1 MKPSKEIRNLVLG
14 FYQDLWTNAFDDFPD
29 SDDVLMV
36 GTAPG
41 EIFRGGKIVRAA
53 LQAQAALFDHFKVHP
68 GEIVAFEEG
77 SMGWAFDDA
86 TIVLHDGQSTP
97 CRITFVFR
105 REAGAWI
112 PVHIHSSLPV
122 SEIDWGGKTTITME
136 DIAQFVEHER
146 PNLAPMT
153 SVEGTT
159 TIVFT
164 DLEASTATNESLGDD
179 RFLPLLFQHNDLV
192 RSRTESAD
200 GSVVK
205 SQGDGFMLAFS
216 SARAAV
222 DAAIGVQRDV
232 ADLDERFK
240 VRMGVHTGEPVRHA
254 DDFYGRD
261 VAYAA
266 RLGAAARGG
275 EILVSS
281 LVKSLVEPAG
291 SVRFDG
297 PRDLDLK
304 GFDGPQPVFEA
315 IWR

>member
-1 MKPSKEIRNLVLG
+1 
-14 FYQDLWTNAFDDFPD
+14 
-29 SDDVLMV
+29 
-36 GTAPG
+36 
-41 EIFRGGKIVRAA
+41 
-53 LQAQAALFDHFKVHP
+53 
-68 GEIVAFEEG
+68 VAFEEG

-86 TIVLHDGQSTP
+86 TIVLNDGRSTR
-97 CRITFVFR
+97 CRLTFVFR

-112 PVHIHSSLPV
+112 PVHLHSSLP
-122 SEIDWGGKTTITME
+122 STAPGFGGKTSITME

-146 PNLAPMT
+146 PNLAPMV

-159 TIVFT
+159 TIIFT
-164 DLEASTATNESLGDD
+164 DLEASTATNETLGDD
-179 RFLPLLFQHNDLV
+179 RFLPLLFQHNDLL
-192 RSRTESAD
+192 RERTESAG

-205 SQGDGFMLAFS
+205 SQGDGFMLAFA

-222 DAAIGVQRDV
+222 DVAIAVQRDV

-240 VRMGVHTGEPVRHA
+240 VRMGVHTGEPVRDA

-266 RLGAAARGG
+266 RIGAAARGG

-291 SVRFDG
+291 SVRFNG
-297 PRDLDLK
+297 PRELDLK
-304 GFDGPQPVFEA
+304 GFDGPQPVFEVV
-315 IWR
+315 WR

>member
-1 MKPSKEIRNLVLG
+1 
-14 FYQDLWTNAFDDFPD
+14 
-29 SDDVLMV
+29 MV

-41 EIFRGGKIVRAA
+41 EIWRGSKVIRAA
-53 LQAQAALFDHFKVHP
+53 LKAQADLAPRIRILP

-77 SMGWAFDDA
+77 SMGWAFDDP
-86 TIVLHDGQSTP
+86 TLVLDDGRSSP
-97 CRITFVFR
+97 ARVTFVFR
-105 REAGAWI
+105 RETGAWI
-112 PVHIHSSLPV
+112 PVHVHSSSPV
-122 SEIDWGGKTTITME
+122 TEPEFWGFSSITME
-136 DIAQFVEHER
+136 DIARFVEHER
-146 PNLAPMT
+146 PNLAPVT
-153 SVEGTT
+153 SVDGTT

-164 DLEASTATNESLGDD
+164 DLEASTATNEALGDD
-179 RFLPLLFQHNDLV
+179 RFLPLLFEHNDLV
-192 RSRTESAD
+192 RARTGSAG

-222 DAAIGVQRDV
+222 DAAIAVQRGV
-232 ADLDERFK
+232 AGLDERLS
-240 VRMGVHTGEPVRHA
+240 VRMGVHTGEPVRRA

-266 RLGAAARGG
+266 RLGAAAIGG

-297 PRDLDLK
+297 PRNLELK
-304 GFDGPQPVFEA
+304 GFDGPQPVFEVV
-315 IWR
+315 WR